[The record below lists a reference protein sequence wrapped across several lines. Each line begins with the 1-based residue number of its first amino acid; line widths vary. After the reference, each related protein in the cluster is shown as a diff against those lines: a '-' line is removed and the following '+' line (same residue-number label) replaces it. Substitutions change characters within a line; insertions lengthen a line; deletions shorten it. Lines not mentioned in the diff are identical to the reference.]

1 MDAQFLGAHE
11 TLKRAKVCPRS
22 GEADEHAIQGRRSW
36 RELVI
41 RQARPAACRRR
52 FVEPASFYLSPAAA
66 VIVIAVTATLSW
78 FVTRLWF
85 ENLMLANLGTPPWI
99 AASLV
104 SIPPLVLEVV
114 VAQAGP
120 V

>member
-1 MDAQFLGAHE
+1 MTVVSGVIERSLIIRSCILWLLIRLLICMAFLMF
-11 TLKRAKVCPRS
+11 RASAPS
-22 GEADEHAIQGRRSW
+22 
-36 RELVI
+36 
-41 RQARPAACRRR
+41 AAAAAGDPL
-52 FVEPASFYLSPAAA
+52 FLSPAAA

-78 FVTRLWF
+78 LVTRLWF

-104 SIPPLVLEVV
+104 SIPPLVLELV